1 MSIIRYTDPDKATP
15 EDLQRL
21 KAYEMN
27 ASRSYFALADCN
39 NFFVSCERMF
49 RPDLRD
55 RPVIVLSNNDGCVI
69 SRSNEAKKLG
79 IPMGIPLFKIRDL
92 VHRYNIAV
100 FSSNFSLYMDMS
112 NRVYTMLSGFAPE
125 VERYSID
132 EAFLNLTGYSR
143 TYNNFDYCL
152 EIRHRV
158 THDIGIPVCVGGAS
172 TKTLAKIANHC
183 AKKGILPGGVMT
195 IDTDDERIFA
205 LKNTPLDDIWGI
217 GRALNERFGREY
229 GIRNAYELS
238 LLNPAEIKK
247 KFNITTA
254 NIITELNGISCIPMD
269 SQPQPRKQI
278 MWSRTFG
285 HHITEL
291 TELSQIV
298 ADFIVKAAEKLRED
312 RQYAGIISIY
322 IQTNLASARD
332 RHYSR
337 QAYARLNIR
346 TCDTTEL
353 LSAGLRV
360 LNGIFAPGYLYYKA
374 GVILEE
380 LSASRESQMDLFD
393 AEPESEELR
402 EKRAK
407 LQMAVDLLNA
417 RKQNTLFL
425 AAQGMYAR
433 SGISRQERKS
443 PAYTTSWKD
452 VPKVK

>member
-100 FSSNFSLYMDMS
+100 FSSNFSLYLDMS

-195 IDTDDERIFA
+195 IDTDDERFFS
-205 LKNTPLDDIWGI
+205 LKNTPLDDIWACGDK
-217 GRALNERFGREY
+217 EEV
-229 GIRNAYELS
+229 
-238 LLNPAEIKK
+238 
-247 KFNITTA
+247 
-254 NIITELNGISCIPMD
+254 
-269 SQPQPRKQI
+269 Q
-278 MWSRTFG
+278 
-285 HHITEL
+285 HHHC
-291 TELSQIV
+291 
-298 ADFIVKAAEKLRED
+298 
-312 RQYAGIISIY
+312 QYH
-322 IQTNLASARD
+322 N
-332 RHYSR
+332 
-337 QAYARLNIR
+337 
-346 TCDTTEL
+346 
-353 LSAGLRV
+353 
-360 LNGIFAPGYLYYKA
+360 
-374 GVILEE
+374 
-380 LSASRESQMDLFD
+380 
-393 AEPESEELR
+393 
-402 EKRAK
+402 
-407 LQMAVDLLNA
+407 
-417 RKQNTLFL
+417 
-425 AAQGMYAR
+425 
-433 SGISRQERKS
+433 
-443 PAYTTSWKD
+443 
-452 VPKVK
+452 